1 MQNPWARFL
10 LRRAGRFLVSLAV
23 LVVASFALIHLVP
36 GDPVR
41 AALGITAPVELVEAR
56 RTMLGLDRP
65 LIVQL
70 GSYVTGLVQ
79 GDLGQSMNSSLPV
92 SQIIANRFPATA
104 LLAGLSFIA
113 VMVISLPLGMLLGV
127 MTRDGRRRP
136 LELGFIALSNVLNA
150 VPNFLLAVAGVT
162 LFAVTLG
169 LLPVAGRSGPE
180 SWIMPVAALTIGPA
194 ATLALI
200 VRVETLR
207 VLGQDYMRT
216 ARAKR
221 LPGRL
226 LYLRHALPNLLTA
239 ALTLGGLLL
248 GGLVAGTVLV
258 ENVFAWP
265 GLGTAIVGSIN
276 EKDYPLVQ
284 GIVLVLG
291 GCVLVINLIV
301 DLLIAVFD
309 PRSTILET

>member
-1 MQNPWARFL
+1 M
-10 LRRAGRFLVSLAV
+10 SLAV
-23 LVVASFALIHLVP
+23 LVLASFALIHLVP

-41 AALGITAPVELVEAR
+41 ASLGITAPVELVEAR

-65 LIVQL
+65 LLVQL

-79 GDLGQSMNSSLPV
+79 GDLGQSMNSGTPV
-92 SQIIANRFPATA
+92 SQIIGNRFPATA

-136 LELGFIALSNVLNA
+136 LELGFIALSNALNA
-150 VPNFLLAVAGVT
+150 VPSFLLAVAGVT